1 MYTVHSNSNYPWILS
16 KISSENFITVNFIAV
31 KSDGSYV
38 IAEICLH
45 ENLFT
50 DSRYDVTSVNFNS
63 KKVYED
69 ERVYNFLHIT
79 IFLRRIQRLQVFKI
93 PTDVILLK
101 DWRTKSALW
110 LRYPQ

>member
-63 KKVYED
+63 KNVYED
-69 ERVYNFLHIT
+69 EIFCRKMTKNKRVYNFLHIT

-101 DWRTKSALW
+101 D
-110 LRYPQ
+110 